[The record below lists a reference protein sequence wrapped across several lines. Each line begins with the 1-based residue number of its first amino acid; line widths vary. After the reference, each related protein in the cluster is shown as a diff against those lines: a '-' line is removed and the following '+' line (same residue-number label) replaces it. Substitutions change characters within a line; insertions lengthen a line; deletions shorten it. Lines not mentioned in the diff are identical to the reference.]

1 MASARP
7 VQSAYAAAA
16 GQMPDPNRPASETS
30 VNISFGAATQSSSAT
45 AMLMAVCEEWVRNS
59 IIETASTR
67 VGIQYAALNS
77 SDAP

>member
-1 MASARP
+1 
-7 VQSAYAAAA
+7 
-16 GQMPDPNRPASETS
+16 
-30 VNISFGAATQSSSAT
+30 
-45 AMLMAVCEEWVRNS
+45 MLMAVCEEWVRNT